1 MGKFILKRLGQMVLV
16 LLAVS
21 VIIFALVRITPSDPV
36 ASMTQGK
43 SVSEE
48 TKQELREHYHLDK
61 SAPEQYIIWVTG
73 IFKGDLGESYQYK
86 QSVGFLIGERIGTTM
101 TLVLLSGVLAI
112 LIAIPVGVISAVKM
126 NTWIDKLLSVITLI
140 FVASPVFLTALVL
153 MLVFALKLRWFPAI
167 YQGNGLKEMILPA
180 IALAM
185 NMVALTSRI
194 TRTSMIEQLNSDY
207 IRTATAKGIPRRR
220 VIITYAL
227 KNAMIPIITVTSI
240 QVGSMLVGAV
250 LVESVF
256 AMGGLGDLL
265 IKGIKAADYP
275 VVQGVTLLMV
285 FVFLCAVT
293 RSQSFGCVMP
303 FAMGLLYDLLSGGVV
318 GAMSFALTLF
328 SYVGARVFAAME
340 NDTLFMPIAVMSA
353 GMLLTELVYGIFLL
367 ATGYNASFID
377 ALIFR
382 ALPCAIYDSVIA
394 FILYPLASRFFS
406 SGGPAS
412 PIVATQLR

>member
-1 MGKFILKRLGQMVLV
+1 MVLV

-86 QSVGFLIGERIGTTM
+86 QSVGFLIGE
-101 TLVLLSGVLAI
+101 LVLLSGVLAI

-194 TRTSMIEQLNSDY
+194 TRTSMIEQLNADY

-285 FVFLCAVT
+285 FVFLCIN
-293 RSQSFGCVMP
+293 
-303 FAMGLLYDLLSGGVV
+303 LVV
-318 GAMSFALTLF
+318 
-328 SYVGARVFAAME
+328 
-340 NDTLFMPIAVMSA
+340 D
-353 GMLLTELVYGIFLL
+353 
-367 ATGYNASFID
+367 
-377 ALIFR
+377 
-382 ALPCAIYDSVIA
+382 
-394 FILYPLASRFFS
+394 ILYAVLDPR
-406 SGGPAS
+406 
-412 PIVATQLR
+412 IRMK

>member
-1 MGKFILKRLGQMVLV
+1 MVLV

-180 IALAM
+180 IALA
-185 NMVALTSRI
+185 LI
-194 TRTSMIEQLNSDY
+194 TKEVYSSLFI
-207 IRTATAKGIPRRR
+207 GI
-220 VIITYAL
+220 
-227 KNAMIPIITVTSI
+227 
-240 QVGSMLVGAV
+240 LVG
-250 LVESVF
+250 
-256 AMGGLGDLL
+256 
-265 IKGIKAADYP
+265 
-275 VVQGVTLLMV
+275 
-285 FVFLCAVT
+285 
-293 RSQSFGCVMP
+293 
-303 FAMGLLYDLLSGGVV
+303 GLLYSNFAFEGTLVHVFSDGIVSVLSDSYNV
-318 GAMSFALTLF
+318 GIL
-328 SYVGARVFAAME
+328 
-340 NDTLFMPIAVMSA
+340 
-353 GMLLTELVYGIFLL
+353 IFLVIL
-367 ATGYNASFID
+367 GTMVCLMNKAGGSKDYGDWAVSDIKTKSG
-377 ALIFR
+377 ALW
-382 ALPCAIYDSVIA
+382 AA
-394 FILYPLASRFFS
+394 
-406 SGGPAS
+406 
-412 PIVATQLR
+412 

>member
-1 MGKFILKRLGQMVLV
+1 MGSI
-16 LLAVS
+16 S
-21 VIIFALVRITPSDPV
+21 
-36 ASMTQGK
+36 
-43 SVSEE
+43 
-48 TKQELREHYHLDK
+48 
-61 SAPEQYIIWVTG
+61 
-73 IFKGDLGESYQYK
+73 
-86 QSVGFLIGERIGTTM
+86 ERIGTTM

-194 TRTSMIEQLNSDY
+194 TRTSMIEQLNADY

-285 FVFLCAVT
+285 FVFLCIN
-293 RSQSFGCVMP
+293 
-303 FAMGLLYDLLSGGVV
+303 LVV
-318 GAMSFALTLF
+318 
-328 SYVGARVFAAME
+328 
-340 NDTLFMPIAVMSA
+340 D
-353 GMLLTELVYGIFLL
+353 
-367 ATGYNASFID
+367 
-377 ALIFR
+377 
-382 ALPCAIYDSVIA
+382 
-394 FILYPLASRFFS
+394 ILYAVLDPR
-406 SGGPAS
+406 
-412 PIVATQLR
+412 IRMK

>member
-86 QSVGFLIGERIGTTM
+86 QSVGIGTTM

-194 TRTSMIEQLNSDY
+194 TRTSMIEQLNADY

-227 KNAMIPIITVTSI
+227 KNAMTPIITVTSI

-285 FVFLCAVT
+285 FVFLCIN
-293 RSQSFGCVMP
+293 
-303 FAMGLLYDLLSGGVV
+303 LVV
-318 GAMSFALTLF
+318 
-328 SYVGARVFAAME
+328 
-340 NDTLFMPIAVMSA
+340 D
-353 GMLLTELVYGIFLL
+353 
-367 ATGYNASFID
+367 
-377 ALIFR
+377 
-382 ALPCAIYDSVIA
+382 
-394 FILYPLASRFFS
+394 ILYAVLDPR
-406 SGGPAS
+406 
-412 PIVATQLR
+412 IRMK

>member
-194 TRTSMIEQLNSDY
+194 TRTSMIEQLNADY
-207 IRTATAKGIPRRR
+207 IRTARAKGLSEHTVIYKHAFRNTMIPLATLLAG
-220 VIITYAL
+220 ILPSLFGGMMITEQVFGIDGIGRLAYQAL
-227 KNAMIPIITVTSI
+227 KDGDVPFVMGYNMFLAILTII
-240 QVGSMLVGAV
+240 G
-250 LVESVF
+250 
-256 AMGGLGDLL
+256 
-265 IKGIKAADYP
+265 
-275 VVQGVTLLMV
+275 
-285 FVFLCAVT
+285 
-293 RSQSFGCVMP
+293 
-303 FAMGLLYDLLSGGVV
+303 
-318 GAMSFALTLF
+318 TLF
-328 SYVGARVFAAME
+328 SDIMYSVVDPRVK
-340 NDTLFMPIAVMSA
+340 L
-353 GMLLTELVYGIFLL
+353 GK
-367 ATGYNASFID
+367 
-377 ALIFR
+377 
-382 ALPCAIYDSVIA
+382 
-394 FILYPLASRFFS
+394 
-406 SGGPAS
+406 
-412 PIVATQLR
+412 